1 MDDNFFVLLRIVCY
15 RLGRT
20 GGEFFILLVV
30 LAIEY
35 GLNAGG
41 ESGVC
46 CLQRAPDE
54 SSLVMQVRFPE
65 DERFPSW
72 KITFLEYFLAA
83 AFLGLLVSYW
93 HLQIGQHTQL
103 LEQAEHN
110 RIRQLPV
117 IAPRGRI
124 LDRYGRVLVD
134 NFPSFTVLLNRD
146 NVSNLDNAHLDKI
159 AKALDLDPN
168 DVRDLV
174 KHTAKLPRFQPVV
187 LKQSASLKDVAYI
200 DAHRSEFPEIDVIQ
214 SQQRFYPKHSV
225 AAAVLG
231 YVGEVSQADLARPG
245 SNYRPGDLIGKFG
258 IEKEYNSI
266 LRGRDGMK
274 RVVVNS
280 RGQEVGT
287 LGTVNALPGH
297 DLRLTLDLDVQLT
310 AEAALGNRPGA
321 VVALNPRT
329 GDVLAMVSHPSF
341 DPNDFTHHISL
352 KTWKQLTTDPLHPL
366 MNKAIQAQLAPGSI
380 FKIITG
386 TAALETGTIT
396 PDFTIHCDGKITIY
410 GHTFHG
416 WTWWEHLPG
425 HGAVDLHRG
434 IVLSCDVYFYTLGKM
449 LGINKIDYFA
459 DHLGLGHRTGID
471 LPDEDSGLI
480 PSPSWVRRVFHR
492 QWWPGETISV
502 AIGQGAVQ
510 VTPLQVAYAIGGIAT
525 GGDFARPHLASRQEL
540 ENLGVDPQGPSTIRF
555 PLHES
560 TVQAVTDGMWGVVNE
575 DGGTG
580 AGARCQGLNVAG
592 KTGTAQVV
600 SEGLK
605 SSAHRA
611 EYRNNAW
618 FVGYSP
624 SPNPDIVV
632 AVLVMQGQHSSVAA
646 PIAGD
651 VIRAYYQE
659 EGKNRTPNQLVSQ
672 MTNKARPKAVAKE
685 P

>member
-1 MDDNFFVLLRIVCY
+1 
-15 RLGRT
+15 
-20 GGEFFILLVV
+20 
-30 LAIEY
+30 
-35 GLNAGG
+35 
-41 ESGVC
+41 
-46 CLQRAPDE
+46 
-54 SSLVMQVRFPE
+54 MQVRFPE

-72 KITFLEYFLAA
+72 KITFLEYCVAA
-83 AFLGLLVSYW
+83 VFIGLLVGYW
-93 HLQIGQHTQL
+93 RLQIQQHTRL

-110 RIRQLPV
+110 RIRDLPI

-134 NFPSFTVLLNRD
+134 NFPSFTILLNRD
-146 NVSNLDNAHLDKI
+146 NAQQLSNAHLEKI
-159 AKALDLDPN
+159 ASELELDPA
-168 DVRDLV
+168 DVRDMI
-174 KHTAKLPRFQPVV
+174 KRAANLPRYQPVV
-187 LKQSASLKDVAYI
+187 LKQAASLKDVAFL
-200 DAHRSEFPEIDVIQ
+200 DAHKSEFPEIDIIQ
-214 SQQRFYPKHSV
+214 SQQRFYPKHGIG
-225 AAAVLG
+225 AAVLG
-231 YVGEVSQADLARPG
+231 YVGEVSQADLSKPG

-258 IEKEYNSI
+258 IEKEYNSV

-297 DLRLTLDLDVQLT
+297 DLRLTLDLNLQLT
-310 AEAALGNRPGA
+310 AEAALGDRPGA
-321 VVALNPRT
+321 VVALDPRT
-329 GDVLAMVSHPSF
+329 GQVLAMVSHPTF

-352 KTWKQLTTDPLHPL
+352 KQWRELTTNPLHPL

-396 PDFTIHCDGKITIY
+396 PDFTVHCDGEVKIY

-416 WTWWEHLPG
+416 WTYWEHLPG

-434 IVLSCDVYFYTLGKM
+434 IVHSCDIYFYTLGKM
-449 LGINKIDYFA
+449 LGIRKIDYFA

-480 PSPSWVRRVFHR
+480 PSPAWVRKVFHR

-510 VTPLQVAYAIGGIAT
+510 VTPLQVAYAIGGIAS
-525 GGDFARPHLASRQEL
+525 GGTFVRPHLAFTQEL
-540 ENLGVDPQGPSTIRF
+540 ENLGADPPADPITHF
-555 PLHES
+555 PLHAA
-560 TVQAVTDGMWGVVNE
+560 TVQAVTSGMWGVVNE
-575 DGGTG
+575 PGGTG
-580 AGARCQGLNVAG
+580 AGARCRGLDVAG

-600 SEGLK
+600 STALHN
-605 SSAHRA
+605 SSHKAI
-611 EYRNNAW
+611 YRNNAW

-632 AVLVMQGQHSSVAA
+632 SVLVMQGQHSSVAA

-651 VIRAYYQE
+651 VIKAYYQE
-659 EGKNRTPNQLVSQ
+659 KGTKQTPAQLLSQ
-672 MTNKARPKAVAKE
+672 VTTKTKPAATVPD